1 MIPQNKYELENDEA
15 LEIEEIPTPTPR
27 IIIDKDRIMGVCDG
41 LEAIKQAVYLILN
54 TERYDYV
61 IYSDNY
67 GVELN
72 DLIGEPI
79 PYVLPELKR
88 RIEEALTQDDRIT
101 SVDAFD
107 FVINKDKVHCTF
119 TVHSIF
125 GNFEN
130 ESVVSV

>member
-1 MIPQNKYELENDEA
+1 MIPQNEYELENDDV
-15 LEIEEIPTPTPR
+15 LEIEEIPTPTPK
-27 IIIDKDRIMGVCDG
+27 IIIDKDRIMGMCDG

-54 TERYDYV
+54 TERYDYA

-67 GVELN
+67 GVEFKELT
-72 DLIGEPI
+72 GKPI

-88 RIEEALTQDDRIT
+88 RIEEALTQDERIT
-101 SVDAFD
+101 SVDTFD
-107 FVINKDKVHCTF
+107 FEVDKGKVHCTF

-130 ESVVSV
+130 ESVVNV